1 MSDKTIQTSDS
12 QFKQDVLESELPT
25 LVDFWADW
33 CGPCKQIGPYLEELA
48 DKFKGRVKV
57 CKLNIDNNPG
67 IAAQYGVRSIPTLIL
82 FKKGQIEATKIGAM
96 PKSKLF
102 EWVESTL

>member
-1 MSDKTIQTSDS
+1 MSDKTIQTSDG
-12 QFKQDVLESELPT
+12 QFKQDVLESDIPA

-48 DKFKGRVKV
+48 DKFKGRIKV

-67 IAAQYGVRSIPTLIL
+67 TAAQFGVRSIPTLMI

-102 EWVESTL
+102 EWVEGAL